1 MRVIT
6 EIELREKYK
15 KMEFT
20 SFVLPKGCRLTP
32 SAAQFLSE
40 RKIEVI
46 REDENQNQQPKNQI
60 NSEYDN
66 KEANIST
73 TVKEKE
79 EYMTHLRGTNLVPK
93 THPIIKFR
101 GKLDTLEAHLLLA
114 IIEVESLGYKELAK
128 ELKDLLEYC
137 RQIMKAEVKEE
148 PLEHLNLS
156 GLSLKEIREHSHYVK
171 KYYGVSHF
179 MPQPSHGK
187 LMASLNF
194 IRAQCRELELAAIDA
209 FYSEK
214 EVKRQDI
221 LQALNRFSSYVYI
234 LMAKLLAGKYKY
246 GS

>member
-46 REDENQNQQPKNQI
+46 NAEDEEQHLKSPNNTEQQNI
-60 NSEYDN
+60 
-66 KEANIST
+66 
-73 TVKEKE
+73 KEKE
-79 EYMTHLRGTNLVPK
+79 EYMTHLRGSNLVPK

-187 LMASLNF
+187 LMATLNL
-194 IRAQCRELELAAIDA
+194 IRTQCRELELAAIDA

-221 LQALNRFSSYVYI
+221 LQALNRFSSYVYV